1 MIHIKTVLNLNDQ
14 DNGDAKIKS
23 HSKIYQRLFST
34 EMCLVIPECKI
45 PVMVCVH
52 AFLLWLGANCVIR
65 LL

>member
-1 MIHIKTVLNLNDQ
+1 MMHKKTVLNLNDQ

-45 PVMVCVH
+45 PVMVCA
-52 AFLLWLGANCVIR
+52 AFLLWLGAKCVIR

>member
-1 MIHIKTVLNLNDQ
+1 MMHKKTVLNLNDQ

-52 AFLLWLGANCVIR
+52 AFLL
-65 LL
+65 